1 MHSAAL
7 ETTDHASGIHT
18 PAPSI
23 YARIAGLAYLLAI
36 VPPVLNLALIQPHLV
51 QAGDVVGTAARIAS
65 HPTLF
70 RLGLALDLLM
80 FAAVLLLSATHHV
93 VLATVDRNL
102 SLVALVFRA
111 SEAVLGCVMVL
122 AGALVPVLADGRAAL
137 DAAQAAALIDLL
149 LKVRAV
155 GMDYLLVLMCL
166 GAIPF
171 CWLFYTSRYV
181 PRRLSGFGIA
191 CYALILLGSLTNILT
206 PRYASWTMLAFAP
219 GTLFELTIGGWLLLR
234 GVSVEHGNAHR
245 RHTAPPR
252 KPASDTDREHHGSR
266 A

>member
-1 MHSAAL
+1 MHTAAL
-7 ETTDHASGIHT
+7 QITDHAPSIHT
-18 PAPSI
+18 PAPST

-36 VPPVLNLALIQPHLV
+36 VPPVINLVAIQPHLV
-51 QAGDVVGTAARIAS
+51 QAGDVAGTAARIAS

-70 RLGLALDLLM
+70 RLGLALDLVM
-80 FAAVLLLSATHHV
+80 FSAVLLLSAAHHA
-93 VLATVDRNL
+93 VLAPVDRNL

-122 AGALVPVLADGRAAL
+122 AGALVGVLADGRSAL
-137 DAAQAAALIDLL
+137 DTTQSAALIDLL
-149 LKVRAV
+149 LKVRVV

-206 PRYASWTMLAFAP
+206 PKYASLTMMAFAP

-234 GVSVEHGNAHR
+234 SVSVEPRDGAMR
-245 RHTAPPR
+245 R
-252 KPASDTDREHHGSR
+252 
-266 A
+266 

>member
-1 MHSAAL
+1 MHTAAL
-7 ETTDHASGIHT
+7 ETTDHAFAIHT
-18 PAPSI
+18 PAPST

-80 FAAVLLLSATHHV
+80 FASVLLLSAAHYV

-111 SEAVLGCVMVL
+111 SEAVLGCVTVL
-122 AGALVPVLADGRAAL
+122 AGALVAALADGRAAL
-137 DAAQAAALIDLL
+137 DAAQIDLL
-149 LKVRAV
+149 LRFRAV

-166 GAIPF
+166 GALPF

-206 PRYASWTMLAFAP
+206 PRYANWTVLAFAP

-234 GVSVEHGNAHR
+234 GVSVEHGNPR
-245 RHTAPPR
+245 RR
-252 KPASDTDREHHGSR
+252 QGAS
-266 A
+266 

>member
-1 MHSAAL
+1 MDIAL

-137 DAAQAAALIDLL
+137 DAAQIDLL
-149 LKVRAV
+149 LRFRAV

-206 PRYASWTMLAFAP
+206 PRYAGWTMLAFAP

-234 GVSVEHGNAHR
+234 GVSVEHGS
-245 RHTAPPR
+245 PR
-252 KPASDTDREHHGSR
+252 QRQGAS
-266 A
+266 